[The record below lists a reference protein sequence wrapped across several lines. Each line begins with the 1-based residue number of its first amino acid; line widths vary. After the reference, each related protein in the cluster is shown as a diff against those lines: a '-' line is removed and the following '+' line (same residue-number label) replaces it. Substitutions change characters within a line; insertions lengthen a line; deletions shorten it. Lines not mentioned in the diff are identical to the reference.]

1 MSSIN
6 KVTLIGSLGK
16 DPEIRTM
23 QSGDRVANL
32 SIATTEKWR
41 DKNSGEK
48 KEKTEWHSVVVFNDG
63 LASICERYLKKGS
76 KVYVEGSLQ
85 TRSWEDSSGEK
96 KYKTEVV
103 IQRFNGNIVL
113 LDGKSEESKPY
124 RKEAYQESTMN
135 DIEDEIPFD

>member
-6 KVTLIGSLGK
+6 KVLLIGSLGR

-32 SIATTEKWR
+32 SIATSEKWR
-41 DKNSGEK
+41 DKNSGEM

-63 LASICERYLKKGS
+63 LANICEKYLKKGS

-85 TRSWEDSSGEK
+85 TRSWEDASGEK

-124 RKEAYQESTMN
+124 RKEAYQEPIN
-135 DIEDEIPFD
+135 DDFDSDIPF

>member
-6 KVTLIGSLGK
+6 KVLLIGSLGK
-16 DPEIRTM
+16 DPEIRTLN
-23 QSGDRVANL
+23 SGDRVANL
-32 SIATTEKWR
+32 SIATTERWT
-41 DKNSGEK
+41 DKNSGEM

-63 LASICERYLKKGS
+63 LANICEKYLKKGS

-85 TRSWEDSSGEK
+85 TRSWEDASGEK

-124 RKEAYQESTMN
+124 KKEAYQEPVS
-135 DIEDEIPFD
+135 DFLDDEIPPF